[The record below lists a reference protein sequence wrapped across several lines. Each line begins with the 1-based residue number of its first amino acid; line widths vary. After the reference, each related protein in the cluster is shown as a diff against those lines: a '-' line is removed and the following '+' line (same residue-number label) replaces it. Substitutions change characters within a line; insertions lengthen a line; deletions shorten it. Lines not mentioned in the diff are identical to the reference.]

1 MFPWL
6 GQQLVDF
13 FGPFRLL
20 TSYLFLAGI
29 GTATGWRADVVPPA
43 ALCGAICLRIKV
55 ARSRW
60 ARNRARGKPVGAGLI
75 FIPIYVVVCL
85 LVLPHKIRFTGVL
98 ICVLLSML
106 EGYLDD
112 RSQGGWSE
120 YWLGLMDLGIALL
133 GAIVICRFQP
143 VEMWFPL
150 IKTPVAVSPWLYI
163 PLATA
168 MLWFTINATN
178 CTDGVDGLSGSLL
191 TLAFIYLGGILY
203 GILGHQDISQYL
215 LVPHYPDGA
224 TWGIM
229 AFVMVGCLSGY
240 LWHNA
245 YPSAV
250 LMGDAGS
257 RPMGLLLGMLVLA
270 CGNPFLILVVASV
283 VLINGGTGLVK
294 VALLR
299 FFNIGIF
306 KGRAL
311 SAARL
316 TFATRKIGRIPRCSS
331 GLCWFRPSARRCCS
345 CCCSKFD
352 SGRLRFAIS
361 TAFQRDSTE
370 LRLRQSLDR

>member
-20 TSYLFLAGI
+20 NSYLFLAGI
-29 GTATGWRADVVPPA
+29 GTAMAGWLTWFLLPRLWRFLPTDQGRAFAV
-43 ALCGAICLRIKV
+43 GAQQSK
-55 ARSRW
+55 
-60 ARNRARGKPVGAGLI
+60 GKPVGAGLI
-75 FIPIYVVVCL
+75 FIPIYVIVCL
-85 LVLPHKIRFTGVL
+85 LVLPHEIRFTGVL
-98 ICVLLSML
+98 ICVLLSMV

-112 RSQGGWSE
+112 RSRGGWNE
-120 YWLGLMDLGIALL
+120 YWLGLMDFGIALL
-133 GAIVICRFQP
+133 GAVVISRLQP

-150 IKTPVAVSPWLYI
+150 IKTPVVLSPGLYI

-178 CTDGVDGLSGSLL
+178 CTDGVDGLSGSLS

-229 AFVMVGCLSGY
+229 AFVMVGCLGGY

-257 RPMGLLLGMLVLA
+257 RPMGLLMGMLVLA

-299 FFNIGIF
+299 FFNIGVF
-306 KGRAL
+306 KSVRYPLHDHVRRERNWSNTQVLVRFMLVQA
-311 SAARL
+311 
-316 TFATRKIGRIPRCSS
+316 IGTPLLLVLLFKVR
-331 GLCWFRPSARRCCS
+331 
-345 CCCSKFD
+345 
-352 SGRLRFAIS
+352 
-361 TAFQRDSTE
+361 
-370 LRLRQSLDR
+370 

>member
-29 GTATGWRADVVPPA
+29 GTALAGWLTWFLLPRLWRYLPTDQGRAFAV
-43 ALCGAICLRIKV
+43 GAQQSK
-55 ARSRW
+55 
-60 ARNRARGKPVGAGLI
+60 GKPVGAGLI

-112 RSQGGWSE
+112 RSRGGWSE

-133 GAIVICRFQP
+133 GAVVISRLQP

-150 IKTPVAVSPWLYI
+150 IKTPVVLSPWLYI
-163 PLATA
+163 PLATV

-178 CTDGVDGLSGSLL
+178 CTDGVDGLSGSLS

-203 GILGHQDISQYL
+203 GILGHQEISQYL

-229 AFVMVGCLSGY
+229 AFVMAGCLSGY

-250 LMGDAGS
+250 LMGDAIEALTVAFSPDGNLLAAGGRDRGIRIFS
-257 RPMGLLLGMLVLA
+257 RE
-270 CGNPFLILVVASV
+270 
-283 VLINGGTGLVK
+283 
-294 VALLR
+294 
-299 FFNIGIF
+299 
-306 KGRAL
+306 
-311 SAARL
+311 
-316 TFATRKIGRIPRCSS
+316 
-331 GLCWFRPSARRCCS
+331 PSAEN
-345 CCCSKFD
+345 
-352 SGRLRFAIS
+352 GS
-361 TAFQRDSTE
+361 TQF
-370 LRLRQSLDR
+370 